1 VSFISVEELL
11 RHGNE
16 IISETFKTMEIYL
29 LVGAIY
35 YVMSLIAAHAILGLE
50 NYLRPTYLNLP

>member
-1 VSFISVEELL
+1 VEELL